1 MAGETGIG
9 RYVTRLVEELAAMRP
24 PGVEFVLFE
33 RNPSAGRFAATG
45 FPSVTAPPRW
55 YTVGEQIGMPGIFR
69 RARLDVLHV
78 PHWNV
83 PLLPVGAPVV
93 VTIHDLI
100 LLTHPSRRATVGGPL
115 RYAVKNAAYRRV
127 LRHALRGSR
136 KIIAVSETTA
146 ADVRRHDPSVADKV
160 VAIPL
165 GGPELAAR
173 SGADL
178 PPPVGR
184 YLLYV
189 GNAYPHKDVE
199 MLLAATAA
207 LRAETEFADLR
218 LLWIGQDDFFSK
230 RVRAS
235 DAWRKLGEAAV
246 WLGPVAD
253 AELAAAYRGAR
264 ALVTA
269 TRAEGFGLT
278 PLEALAFGTPVVVT
292 DIPVHR
298 EVLGDAA
305 RYAPVGDAPALAAA
319 VAATLRDPGA
329 RAAAVASGAAAAARF
344 SWRRMAEQTLAVY
357 RSAAA

>member
-9 RYVTRLVEELAAMRP
+9 RYVTRLVEELALMRP
-24 PGVEFVLFE
+24 SGFEFVLFE
-33 RNPSAGRFAATG
+33 RNPAAGRFAATG
-45 FPSVTAPPRW
+45 FSSVAAPPRW
-55 YTVGEQIGMPGIFR
+55 YSVREQLQMPGIFR
-69 RARLDVLHV
+69 RAGLDLVHV

-83 PLLPVGAPVV
+83 PLLPIGAPFV

-100 LLTHPSRRATVGGPL
+100 LLTHPSPRATVGGPL
-115 RYAVKNAAYRRV
+115 GYVVKNAAYRRV
-127 LRHALRGSR
+127 LAHALHASR

-146 ADVRRHDPSVADKV
+146 ADIRRHDPSVADKV

-173 SGADL
+173 SGTQVPSPA
-178 PPPVGR
+178 GR

-199 MLLAATAA
+199 TLLAAVTA
-207 LRAETEFADLR
+207 LRAMPEFGDLR
-218 LLWIGQDDFFSK
+218 LIWIGQDDVFSR

-235 DAWRKLGEAAV
+235 DAWRALAAAAD
-246 WLGPVAD
+246 WRGPVTD
-253 AELAAAYRGAR
+253 AELAAAYRGAQT
-264 ALVTA
+264 LVTA

-292 DIPVHR
+292 DIPVHH

-305 RYAPVGDAPALAAA
+305 RYVPPGDAVSLTAA
-319 VAATLRDPGA
+319 VAALLRDPKA
-329 RAAAVASGAAAAARF
+329 RVVVAPSRF

-357 RSAAA
+357 ASTVAHPHG

>member
-24 PGVEFVLFE
+24 PGFEFVLFE
-33 RNPSAGRFAATG
+33 RNPAAGKFAATG
-45 FPSVTAPPRW
+45 FPSVAAPPRW
-55 YTVGEQIGMPGIFR
+55 YTVREQLQMPGIFR
-69 RARLDVLHV
+69 RERLDLLHV

-100 LLTHPSRRATVGGPL
+100 LLTHPSRRASLGGPL
-115 RYAVKNAAYRRV
+115 RHVVKNAAYRRV

-146 ADVRRHDPSVADKV
+146 ADIRRHDPSVADKV

-173 SGADL
+173 SAAAV
-178 PPPVGR
+178 PPPAGR

-199 MLLAATAA
+199 TLLAAVAM
-207 LRAETEFADLR
+207 LRALPEFGDVR

-235 DAWRKLGEAAV
+235 DAWRKLGEVAA
-246 WLGPVAD
+246 WLGAVGD
-253 AELAAAYRGAR
+253 AELAAAYRGAQ

-278 PLEALAFGTPVVVT
+278 PLEALAFGTPAVVT

-298 EVLGDAA
+298 EVLGAAA
-305 RYAPVGDAPALAAA
+305 RYAPPGNAAGLAAA
-319 VAATLRDPGA
+319 IAATLRDPQA
-329 RAAAVASGAAAAARF
+329 RAVAAPSRF
-344 SWRRMAEQTLAVY
+344 SWHRMAEQTLTVY
-357 RSAAA
+357 AAALA